1 MAITI
6 SDDIIKRA
14 GLSEEAFKIEVA
26 ILLFEKYLFTFG
38 QASEFAGLSQY
49 SFQQELGKRGL
60 FIHYDTDDLKEDLKT
75 LESLRK

>member
-26 ILLFEKYLFTFG
+26 ILLFEKYMFTFG
-38 QASEFAGLSQY
+38 QGSEFAGLSQY